1 MHIKVYI
8 HSYTFLHIT
17 IQTIY
22 SIHTFLCKHEKLVQV
37 NIYFTCIY
45 KYINIYMYIY
55 IYINIHIYIYI
66 KINIYD
72 IYMNYNSKHT
82 KAILHSFQ
90 KKKLEMSDFNLLVTK

>member
-1 MHIKVYI
+1 
-8 HSYTFLHIT
+8 
-17 IQTIY
+17 
-22 SIHTFLCKHEKLVQV
+22 
-37 NIYFTCIY
+37 
-45 KYINIYMYIY
+45 MYIY

-90 KKKLEMSDFNLLVTK
+90 KKN